1 MTSSGDTAS
10 ILHVD
15 LDAFYASVEQL
26 RDPTLQG
33 KAMAVGGGVVL
44 AASYEARAFGVRSA
58 MPLGQA
64 RKLCPHL
71 IVVPGH
77 FEDYGDISDSVFDV
91 CRSFTPQVE
100 QISIDEAFLDVSGSV
115 HLFGDPPTIAT
126 DLRAAVLAETGL
138 VVSVGVARTKFL
150 AKVAS
155 RVAKPDGLVVV
166 EPDGETRF
174 LHPLPVSAIWGVGKV
189 TERKLAALGI
199 RTVGELAHTDAG
211 LLDQFVGRAHGGH
224 LHALA
229 WNRDP
234 RPVVTSHRM
243 KSMSAQSAFGGRG
256 LDTDRRRRILY
267 DLAERLGSRL
277 RRKDLAGRTITVR
290 LRFDDMEAVT
300 RSTTL
305 HAPVATTPAIATVA
319 DYLAE
324 TGIDEAAAG
333 RAVNLLSIAISG
345 LVSSP
350 HLQMELPLG
359 DADLTRVGS
368 AAERSRNDLD
378 VALDSLRER
387 FGRRAVVRAS
397 LLGAGEGMVPDAF
410 RDLASRDD

>member
-1 MTSSGDTAS
+1 MTSSDEPAG

-26 RDPTLQG
+26 RDPSLRG

-71 IVVPGH
+71 IVVSGT
-77 FEDYGDISDSVFDV
+77 FEDYGEISDSVFEV
-91 CRSFTPQVE
+91 CRRFTPLVE
-100 QISIDEAFLDVSGSV
+100 QISIDEAFLDVRGSV
-115 HLFGDPPTIAT
+115 HLFGDPATIAAG
-126 DLRAAVLAETGL
+126 LRAAVKEETGL
-138 VVSVGVARTKFL
+138 VASVGVARTKFL

-166 EPDGETRF
+166 EPEAELRF

-189 TERKLAALGI
+189 TERKLAGLGI
-199 RTVGELAHTDAG
+199 RTVGELAHTDIG
-211 LLDQFVGRAHGGH
+211 LLDQFVGRSHGAH
-224 LHALA
+224 LHALS

-234 RPVVTSHRM
+234 RPVVTAHRM
-243 KSMSAQSAFGGRG
+243 KSMSAQSAFGGKRF
-256 LDTDRRRRILY
+256 DVDRRRRILL
-267 DLAERLGSRL
+267 DLAERVGARL
-277 RRKDLAGRTITVR
+277 RKRDMAGRTVTVR
-290 LRFDDMEAVT
+290 IRFDDMEAIT

-324 TGIDEAAAG
+324 LGIEEAAGG
-333 RAVNLLSIAISG
+333 RQVNLLSIAVSG
-345 LVSSP
+345 LVESP

-359 DADLTRVGS
+359 DEDLTRVGS
-368 AAERSRNDLD
+368 AAERSRNELD
-378 VALDSLRER
+378 VALDSLRSR
-387 FGRRAVVRAS
+387 FGKQAVVRAS
-397 LLGAGEGMVPDAF
+397 LLGGDEGMVPDAF
-410 RDLASRDD
+410 RNLATHDV